1 MSRLLVGTGGREG
14 SGGRLW
20 VCAAGK
26 SIRSS
31 GMRHIQLKLSRM
43 DLNLKES
50 LCCFADQE
58 HAVFRT
64 CDRTGVYSKVEL
76 FPHTLC
82 CALCTRWLHLKKKKE
97 KKKSWRQQQH
107 VSVCLPGWCMWC
119 RSQRSPWE
127 CVRPYAEQ
135 SINNKHTLHTAPV
148 CACQGAPPDAQN
160 SDSLLNYQNKKYIL
174 EIAFVFFPVLIIPG
188 YSTRPKDWIQ
198 RFISMV

>member
-1 MSRLLVGTGGREG
+1 MKQSWQLRSQKQLYQVIRDTQMSFLLLSSGTQITLSTEACEKKLAHRDLLMGLRWNWIRCKPAFLDTIRYLEITEGLRRQQAQSFLRAQGPANGDGSGTAVSWVNTPMSRLLVGTGGREG

-43 DLNLKES
+43 DLNLTES

-58 HAVFRT
+58 HAAFRA

-82 CALCTRWLHLKKKKE
+82 CALCTR
-97 KKKSWRQQQH
+97 
-107 VSVCLPGWCMWC
+107 
-119 RSQRSPWE
+119 
-127 CVRPYAEQ
+127 
-135 SINNKHTLHTAPV
+135 
-148 CACQGAPPDAQN
+148 
-160 SDSLLNYQNKKYIL
+160 
-174 EIAFVFFPVLIIPG
+174 
-188 YSTRPKDWIQ
+188 
-198 RFISMV
+198 